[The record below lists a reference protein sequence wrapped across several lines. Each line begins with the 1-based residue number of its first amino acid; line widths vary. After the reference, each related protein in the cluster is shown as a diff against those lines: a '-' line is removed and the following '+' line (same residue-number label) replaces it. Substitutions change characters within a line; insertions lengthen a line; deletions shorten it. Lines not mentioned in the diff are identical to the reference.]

1 MIILEQ
7 RKHKTAGC
15 SKEYIPVRRHA
26 PLPPNYVENIKE
38 CQDWVMQAW
47 RSSPD
52 LSKKKIPPPLKICS
66 QTHPPLP
73 VYKS

>member
-7 RKHKTAGC
+7 RKHQVAGC

-26 PLPPNYVENIKE
+26 PLPPNYVENLKG
-38 CQDWVMQAW
+38 CWDWIMQAW

-52 LSKKKIPPPLKICS
+52 LSKKQIPLPLKIFP
-66 QTHPPLP
+66 QTHPLLP
-73 VYKS
+73 VHKS